1 MDALS
6 LPLNDH
12 RLLFSLDDFLSTP
25 AIDDGDPEHWH
36 NQIDLMIQRE
46 FARRDFVDGALSPD
60 DFMEA
65 LFQYGVDP
73 IHAAEAW
80 EEGRRFM

>member
-1 MDALS
+1 
-6 LPLNDH
+6 
-12 RLLFSLDDFLSTP
+12 
-25 AIDDGDPEHWH
+25 
-36 NQIDLMIQRE
+36 MIQRE
-46 FARRDFVDGALSPD
+46 FARRNFVDGALSPD

>member
-1 MDALS
+1 MA
-6 LPLNDH
+6 
-12 RLLFSLDDFLSTP
+12 TP
-25 AIDDGDPEHWH
+25 AIDNGDPEDWH
-36 NQIDLMIQRE
+36 NQIDLMIHRE